1 MMSNDTT
8 KAGDQVQFHAGDQ
21 GTMTGQVTG
30 TKLSEGQPM
39 LMITAAGRTFE
50 RRISQVIRVSRT

>member
-8 KAGDQVQFHAGDQ
+8 KAGDQVQFHADGQ
-21 GTMTGQVTG
+21 GTVTGQVTG

-39 LMITAAGRTFE
+39 LMITAAGRSFE

>member
-1 MMSNDTT
+1 MMNTT
-8 KAGDQVQFHAGDQ
+8 TAKAGDRVQFHAGDA
-21 GTMTGQVTG
+21 GKLTGQVTG

-50 RRISQVIRVSRT
+50 RRLSQVIRVSRT